1 MPNGT
6 SPTSPPTP
14 QQIFTDLS
22 AALTGFDRA
31 ELAGTGLVDTYYD
44 TLLRIIGE
52 REAGQLLRAAAEA
65 LETDRR
71 HHGNEALE
79 AELIDSPRF
88 GPVVVS
94 LIKLWYLGSWY
105 PLSGRYRDVS
115 GSTADDVEHVVSA
128 QGYREGLV
136 WAAAGAHPMGAK
148 PPGFGSWAE
157 PPYLPPTL

>member
-1 MPNGT
+1 MPNG
-6 SPTSPPTP
+6 TSPPTP

-22 AALTGFDRA
+22 VALTGFDRA
-31 ELAGTGLVDTYYD
+31 ELAGTGLIGTYYD
-44 TLLRIIGE
+44 TLLRIVGE

-71 HHGNEALE
+71 HGGREALE

-105 PLSGRYRDVS
+105 PLSGRHRDVN

-128 QGYREGLV
+128 RGYREGLV

-157 PPYLPPTL
+157 PPYLPSTL